1 LIFSAAS
8 ITSDLS
14 NKEITMTEIY
24 EKLAKH
30 LDNLPAG
37 YPSTTSG
44 VELRILK
51 RLFTPEE
58 ADIAMTLTML
68 PEPVAAIAER
78 TGRDEAQLADAL
90 EKMAGKGLIF
100 RVSKRGL
107 NLYSA
112 AQFVVGIWEYH
123 LNSLDEG
130 LVRDV
135 NEYMPTLL
143 QKGWLS
149 VTTKQLRVV
158 PVSKSISAGMAVTP
172 YEAAEAIISA
182 QSKIVVS
189 ACICRKEQKLVGK
202 GCDKPQEVC
211 LSFGGGAYYYEQNG
225 LGRAIDRTEAL
236 QILKAGVAA
245 GLVLQPGNQQK
256 PMNICMCC
264 GCCCGI
270 LKNLKTLDKPALA
283 VHTNYYAQVDEA
295 LCTACE
301 ACVERCQMDAITVET
316 TARVN
321 PDRCI
326 GCGLCVT
333 DCPSEAMRLKQKAA
347 DSQYVPP
354 RNVFETYMNIARER
368 GLI

>member
-1 LIFSAAS
+1 
-8 ITSDLS
+8 
-14 NKEITMTEIY
+14 MTDVY

-37 YPSTTSG
+37 YPSTESG

-51 RLFTPEE
+51 RLFAPEE
-58 ADIAMTLTML
+58 ADIAMTLTMM
-68 PEPVAAIAER
+68 PESAAAVAAR
-78 TGRDEAQLADAL
+78 TGRDEEELAESL
-90 EKMAGKGLIF
+90 EEMAKKGLIF
-100 RVSKRGL
+100 RISKKGA

-135 NEYMPTLL
+135 NEYMPALL
-143 QKGWLS
+143 KKGW
-149 VTTKQLRVV
+149 VNVKTKQMRVV
-158 PVSKSISAGMAVTP
+158 PVTKSISAGMAVTP
-172 YEAAEAIISA
+172 YEAAEAIINA

-189 ACICRKEQKLVGK
+189 PCICRKEQKMVGK

-211 LSFGGGAYYYEQNG
+211 LAFGAGAYYYEQNG
-225 LGRAIDRTEAL
+225 LGRSIDKAEAL
-236 QILKAGVAA
+236 DILKAGVDA

-270 LKNLKTLDKPALA
+270 LKNMKTLDKPARA
-283 VHTNYYAQVDEA
+283 VHTNYYAQVDGDR
-295 LCTACE
+295 CTACE
-301 ACVERCQMDAITVET
+301 ACVERCQMDAITVEES
-316 TARVN
+316 AQVN
-321 PDRCI
+321 LDRCI

-333 DCPSEAMRLKQKAA
+333 DCPTEAITLKQKAEE
-347 DSQYVPP
+347 SRYLPP
-354 RNVFETYMNIARER
+354 KNVFETYMNIAQER
-368 GLI
+368 GLM

>member
-1 LIFSAAS
+1 
-8 ITSDLS
+8 
-14 NKEITMTEIY
+14 MTDVY
-24 EKLAKH
+24 QKLANH
-30 LDNLPAG
+30 LNSLPAG
-37 YPSTTSG
+37 FPGTDSG

-51 RLFTPEE
+51 RLFTAEE
-58 ADIAMTLTML
+58 ADLAMTLTMM
-68 PEPVAAIAER
+68 PEPVAAIAAR
-78 TGRDEAQLADAL
+78 TGREAGKLAEIL
-90 EKMAGKGLIF
+90 ESMARKGLIF
-100 RVSKRGL
+100 RITKKDL

-123 LNSLDEG
+123 LNRLDEG

-143 QKGWLS
+143 KKGWLN
-149 VTTKQLRVV
+149 VKTKQLRVV
-158 PVSKSISAGMAVTP
+158 PVSKSIAAGMAVTP
-172 YEAAEAIISA
+172 YEAAEAIINS
-182 QSKIVVS
+182 QSKIVV
-189 ACICRKEQKLVGK
+189 ANCICRKEQQLVGK

-211 LSFGGGAYYYEQNG
+211 LIFGGGANYYEQNG
-225 LGRAIDRTEAL
+225 LGRSINQAEAL
-236 QILKAGVAA
+236 QILKAGVDA

-270 LKNLKTLDKPALA
+270 LKNLKTLEKPAQV
-283 VHTNYYAQVDEA
+283 VHTNYYAQVNEE

-301 ACVERCQMDAITVET
+301 ACVARCQMDAITVDAA
-316 TARVN
+316 ARVN

-333 DCPSEAMRLKQKAA
+333 DCPTEAILLKQKPVER
-347 DSQYVPP
+347 QYLPP
-354 RNVFETYMNIARER
+354 KNVIETYMKIAQER